1 MSSASS
7 ASRRV
12 LDRAAAAR
20 RSAIWAA
27 WGDALGFPTEL
38 VRDLGDVARRVGTE
52 RAETTKAWRRRVGGR
67 MGVEVELPA
76 GMYSDDTQLR
86 LAVARCIR
94 GAERFDVEVFSKV
107 ELPIFLSY
115 GFGIGRGTRAAAQS
129 LTKRSVRW
137 YSNFYDARSAV
148 YLRGGGNG
156 AAMRI
161 QPHVWATPRLDDR
174 VQFLQ
179 SVVRD
184 AVTTHGHIR
193 GSLGAAMHAVAL
205 AIALDEGAPPE
216 PSRWF
221 EIAESLYQLIDVVQ
235 NDEALRERWLP
246 AWEQRSRSA
255 LSEALASGIEEV
267 EGFLRVAQGMAPT
280 GTTLESTYVDLA
292 EAIGGRAA
300 ATRGSGTVS
309 AVLSLWLAHHG
320 AAEPATALRVA
331 ANVIG
336 SDTDTVA
343 SMTGALIGVCAPDQ
357 LPGPLVD
364 EPLISAEAGRLTAI
378 AFGEQVP
385 SFPHPDPLHW
395 QPPKTQADALG
406 VLDGQT
412 VVAGLGPAVE
422 RSEPI
427 AAPDGGLWQWVE
439 LEVGQTL
446 LMKRRE
452 ELPRLAG
459 YAAPQPRLVLTDG
472 AAPSPRQR
480 VEQEQ
485 LPAET
490 DEANN
495 APEETTTAAPV
506 RPVSAGPVRRSEYPD
521 DVHEGVALVVR
532 MRFDMILI
540 GKLLVHYALQED
552 GAVRAAVF
560 AAEVARE
567 LREHDRRSS
576 ARRHG

>member
-1 MSSASS
+1 
-7 ASRRV
+7 
-12 LDRAAAAR
+12 
-20 RSAIWAA
+20 
-27 WGDALGFPTEL
+27 
-38 VRDLGDVARRVGTE
+38 
-52 RAETTKAWRRRVGGR
+52 

-94 GAERFDVEVFSKV
+94 GAERFDVEVFSKI

-161 QPHVWATPRLDDR
+161 QPHVWATPRLNDR

-205 AIALDEGAPPE
+205 AIALDECAPPE

-221 EIAESLYQLIDVVQ
+221 EVAKSLHQLVDAVQ
-235 NDEALRERWLP
+235 DDEALRERWLP
-246 AWEQRSRSA
+246 AWEQRSRVT
-255 LSEALASGIEEV
+255 LSEALAAGIEEV
-267 EGFLRVAQGMAPT
+267 GDLLRVAQDVAPS
-280 GTTLESTYVDLA
+280 GTTFETGYVDLA

-309 AVLSLWLAHHG
+309 AVLSMWLAHHG
-320 AAEPATALRVA
+320 VADPAAALRVA
-331 ANVIG
+331 ANVVG

-343 SMTGALIGVCAPDQ
+343 SMTGALIGVCAPDE

-364 EPLISAEAGRLTAI
+364 EPLISAEAERLTAI
-378 AFGEQVP
+378 AFGEHVP

-412 VVAGLGPAVE
+412 MVAGLGPAVE

-446 LMKRRE
+446 LVKRRE
-452 ELPRLAG
+452 ELPRLPG
-459 YAAPQPRLVLTDG
+459 YAAPQPRLVLADG
-472 AAPSPRQR
+472 TASPRSQR
-480 VEQEQ
+480 VEQKQ

-490 DEANN
+490 GEPNR
-495 APEETTTAAPV
+495 APVETTKAAAAV
-506 RPVSAGPVRRSEYPD
+506 RPVPAAPARRSEYPD

-532 MRFDMILI
+532 MRFDMVLI
-540 GKLLVHYALQED
+540 GKLLVHYARQED
-552 GAVRAAVF
+552 GVVRAAVF

-567 LREHDRRSS
+567 LRERDRRSG
-576 ARRHG
+576 ARRDG